1 MLKINFG
8 GEKFRGFVE
17 TQFTTPTNMAYK
29 YEIRMHEL
37 QSYAVKSIN

>member
-1 MLKINFG
+1 LLKINLG
-8 GEKFRGFVE
+8 DKKFWGFVE
-17 TQFTTPTNMAYK
+17 TQFTTPTNMAYE